1 MVRGPRRGNTRP
13 IALTQERVRKQIDI
27 EARSVESFSVEPEKG
42 LRNP

>member
-13 IALTQERVRKQIDI
+13 TTFTQERVRKQIDI
-27 EARSVESFSVEPEKG
+27 DARSVEGFSVEPEKG